1 VTLRVASSVLVLQPP
16 GHGLEPQAPRH
27 LMAKDSDARAC
38 ARSCTCP
45 LLGTLFG
52 SRSLVSWNHLSFVRS
67 PDSYYNSESRLIPVP
82 VGLNFLLQ
90 VDRSNLSLILVDR
103 TVASPKSGVFGLAS
117 IGRSPGPAGAIRP
130 RQGSGQVSSGQCA
143 AAGASESSHGAPGR
157 PPVTSHWQCR
167 QQPEPAREGP
177 RPRGPRRGR
186 SQPPVTRAARAG
198 DPSGRPRQ
206 WSHVTACCYELL
218 VVTC

>member
-1 VTLRVASSVLVLQPP
+1 MARGPSWIPPPPALGGAGHVTLRVASSVLVLQPP

-130 RQGSGQVSSGQCA
+130 RQP
-143 AAGASESSHGAPGR
+143 PGPGGLTVR
-157 PPVTSHWQCR
+157 
-167 QQPEPAREGP
+167 
-177 RPRGPRRGR
+177 RRGGFR
-186 SQPPVTRAARAG
+186 VSKVTGPGHR
-198 DPSGRPRQ
+198 D
-206 WSHVTACCYELL
+206 
-218 VVTC
+218 